1 MQADKYNKTQVAK
14 GGAIYRTKA
23 STFAIEKIAKEL
35 AFSPSRFSTFV
46 QLDRFSKTLPKKL
59 KLPTAF
65 YVLGEK

>member
-35 AFSPSRFSTFV
+35 LVREEMIQDEFDAFFEWVDGVP
-46 QLDRFSKTLPKKL
+46 
-59 KLPTAF
+59 
-65 YVLGEK
+65 EKISM